1 MTNYKNESSGSF
13 LCFFVPCMPV
23 FLGLPWWLSGKESTC
38 SAGDVGST
46 PGPGR
51 SPGEGNDNPLQYSS
65 LENFMERGAWWV
77 AVHGVTVAKSQTQL
91 STCISSVQ
99 FSRSVMSDSL

>member
-1 MTNYKNESSGSF
+1 MVKNMPTN
-13 LCFFVPCMPV
+13 
-23 FLGLPWWLSGKESTC
+23 
-38 SAGDVGST
+38 AGDTGSI
-46 PGPGR
+46 PRWGR
-51 SPGEGNDNPLQYSS
+51 SPGERNNNPLQYSS